1 MSASVLS
8 PTGSC
13 VVIDRGR
20 SFRLYFF
27 VDILLITV
35 LYSIMKGWLFRLFQ
49 ELPHALLQQEVPP
62 LSQEHP
68 PAGLPGY
75 WRSIAF
81 HAVGSKGEERTI
93 KSLPINRFMRRI
105 GMLNRVQ
112 YEVNSIIHFMA
123 QSLIDL
129 FPEKEGTRVIVELET
144 SFFRRIFNH
153 LPLRREAVERSD
165 KRGSFS

>member
-1 MSASVLS
+1 
-8 PTGSC
+8 
-13 VVIDRGR
+13 
-20 SFRLYFF
+20 
-27 VDILLITV
+27 
-35 LYSIMKGWLFRLFQ
+35 
-49 ELPHALLQQEVPP
+49 
-62 LSQEHP
+62 
-68 PAGLPGY
+68 
-75 WRSIAF
+75 
-81 HAVGSKGEERTI
+81 
-93 KSLPINRFMRRI
+93 
-105 GMLNRVQ
+105 MLNRVQ